1 MEIQAKIDE
10 LSDNVAIKLLN
21 TIAEPHTKNGVEELL
36 DDQANTLAKDLS
48 IEPDRA
54 RMTDGE
60 MARTA
65 LHVLARLPAHQS
77 QVDQLIDA
85 PDIRAFPS
93 GTPMEDLE
101 NETLV
106 WALREAVDFERDEDG
121 SMHARPTEAS
131 VDKQLLK
138 QYSTGVLV
146 RLPAGPLSK

>member
-1 MEIQAKIDE
+1 MDIQAKIDE

-21 TIAEPHTKNGVEELL
+21 TIAEPHTKSGVEELS
-36 DDQANTLAKDLS
+36 DDQASALAKDLS
-48 IEPDRA
+48 VEPDRA

-60 MARTA
+60 IARAA
-65 LHVLARLPAHQS
+65 LHVLSRLPAHQS

-101 NETLV
+101 NETLI
-106 WALREAVDFERDEDG
+106 WALREAVDFEGDEKG
-121 SMHARPTEAS
+121 GMHTRPTEAS
-131 VDKQLLK
+131 VDEQLLK
-138 QYSTGVLV
+138 RYSAGLLV